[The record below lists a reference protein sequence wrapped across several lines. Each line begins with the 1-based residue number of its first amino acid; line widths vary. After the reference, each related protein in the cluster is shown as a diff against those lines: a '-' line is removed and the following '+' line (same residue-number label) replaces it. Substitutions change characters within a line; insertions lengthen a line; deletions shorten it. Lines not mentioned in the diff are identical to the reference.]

1 MMPIMDG
8 FELCAKI
15 KSDPRTDHIPVI
27 MLTARADFDSKMEG
41 LELGA
46 NAYLPKPFEKQE
58 LLFTIKNL
66 FELRDNLRKK
76 YQHFPPTSQ
85 PERLQDADSVLSKSE
100 DAFVV
105 NVREFIEKNLTDFDL
120 NVEQIAQEMH
130 LSHSQ
135 FGRKL
140 DALTGYTPKQF
151 IRFIRLNKSRELLQD
166 PERSI
171 TSVAYDCGFK
181 DPSYFSRVFKKE
193 IGKTP
198 VAWRME
204 VL

>member
-27 MLTARADFDSKMEG
+27 ILTARADFDSKMEG

-58 LLFTIKNL
+58 LLLTIKNI
-66 FELRDNLRKK
+66 FELRDKLRRK
-76 YQHFPPTSQ
+76 YQLISESIETDDINEDNS
-85 PERLQDADSVLSKSE
+85 DLSKPE
-100 DAFVV
+100 DAFVIKV
-105 NVREFIEKNLTDFDL
+105 KEIIETHLADFDL
-120 NVEQIAQEMH
+120 NVEQIAKELH

-140 DALTGYTPKQF
+140 DALTGYSPKRF
-151 IRFIRLNKSRELLQD
+151 IRFIRLNKSKELLQD

-171 TSVAYDCGFK
+171 TSVAFDCGFN

-198 VAWRME
+198 AIWRE
-204 VL
+204 ELL